1 MLFAI
6 YNFAVYKTLL
16 NLRETSTDA
25 MALWKA
31 NLPLPSTMGMP
42 ERNKDGVERYSFVIK
57 IYGSGKRI
65 KTLRF

>member
-6 YNFAVYKTLL
+6 YNFAVYKTLV

-42 ERNKDGVERYSFVIK
+42 ERNKDGVGRYCFVIK
-57 IYGSGKRI
+57 IHGSGKRI